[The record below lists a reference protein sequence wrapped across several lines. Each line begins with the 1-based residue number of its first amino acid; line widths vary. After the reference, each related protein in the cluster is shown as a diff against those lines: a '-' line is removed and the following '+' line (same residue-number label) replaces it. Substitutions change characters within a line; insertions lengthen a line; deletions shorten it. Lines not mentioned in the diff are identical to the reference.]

1 MESEMKDSFVARA
14 AAFGLAALMTFGVL
28 GSVDFLATPQATAS
42 AGQLAAV
49 PAPRA

>member
-1 MESEMKDSFVARA
+1 MKDSFVARA
-14 AAFGLAALMTFGVL
+14 AAFGLAALMTLGVL
-28 GSVDFLATPQATAS
+28 ESVDFLATPQATAS